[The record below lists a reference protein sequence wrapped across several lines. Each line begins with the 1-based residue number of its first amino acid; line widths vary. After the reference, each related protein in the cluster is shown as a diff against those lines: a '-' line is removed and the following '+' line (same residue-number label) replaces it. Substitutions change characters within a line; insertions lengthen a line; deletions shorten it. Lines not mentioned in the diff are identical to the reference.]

1 MMEATPMD
9 SLKNPALIAVKD
21 CMGVKEDEKVLVI
34 ADEPSRKIGYALFE
48 AAKGLNA
55 ETVFLE
61 ITPRMSNGE
70 EPPGTVAELMKLQD
84 VILIPTSMSMSHTEA
99 RREASA
105 AGARIATLPGIT
117 EDIMTRTLKA
127 DYFAIAKRSAAAAE
141 LLTLGSTVR
150 ITTPKGTDFIMSI
163 EGRTGLRDTGLNHN
177 AGSFSNLPAGEG
189 FIAPVEGASNGVIRI
204 DGSMAGVGL
213 LDGEEITVVVEDG
226 YATEITGGAGAQR
239 LLSIMEPHGRL
250 AFNVAELGIGTND
263 QAELTGNV
271 LEDEKIMGTVHIA
284 FGDNK
289 TMGGTVRVASHLDGV
304 ILRPTVYID
313 DRVVIEDGNFLIE

>member
-1 MMEATPMD
+1 
-9 SLKNPALIAVKD
+9 
-21 CMGVKEDEKVLVI
+21 MGVKEDEKVLVI